1 MINIGFFSEM
11 HAFYDNGSIQKHIVA
26 SIGYDRERMIL
37 YLSSF
42 KKMASCPRN
51 AVDCITGETISLS
64 FSIYNDGE
72 FCWGDF
78 LIYHIR
84 KYNLALPQ
92 ELVKKVMANT

>member
-11 HAFYDNGSIQKHIVA
+11 HEFCDNGSIQKHIVA
-26 SIGYDRERMIL
+26 SIDYDRERMIQ

-42 KKMASCPRN
+42 EKMASCPRN
-51 AVDCITGETISLS
+51 AIDCITGETIAPS
-64 FSIYNDGE
+64 FLIFNDGE
-72 FCWGDF
+72 FCLGDF